1 MALVQGLDPA
11 PAQVRVVQ
19 VLRQVQ
25 LHQVQV
31 QVQVQGDLVVE
42 VAVQAPRQVHMP
54 GLGPGQGL
62 QGKTHK
68 VVEVVVDV
76 VRARVLEGAGEVA
89 LVMVRVMVRGVDMVR
104 GLAVEAGTKYI
115 RTHELDY

>member
-1 MALVQGLDPA
+1 MALGQGLDPA
-11 PAQVRVVQ
+11 PTQVRAVL

-25 LHQVQV
+25 LHQA

-68 VVEVVVDV
+68 VVEVVADV
-76 VRARVLEGAGEVA
+76 VRARVLEGVGEVA
-89 LVMVRVMVRGVDMVR
+89 LVMVRVMVRGVDMVKA
-104 GLAVEAGTKYI
+104 LAVEAGTKYI
-115 RTHELDY
+115 RARS